1 MFNPY
6 QILGIHADAESPEIE
21 RAFVR
26 LRQALANQDFGEDVV
41 GKTQARQCLDA
52 FENSYNILSDPDK
65 RKEMDRKL
73 EAAKTFGSEGNRKP
87 RLGQLCVA
95 SGIISVEQL
104 EEAVE
109 EQLET
114 GLPLGEVFENK
125 HFLSRAELE
134 GLLMGQDLIDLDDV
148 IDDPLA
154 ERLIALELLTEDM
167 LLIARMETRAQGA
180 SLKSA
185 LVRRGWVSPL
195 VLEILN

>member
-87 RLGQLCVA
+87 RLGQL
-95 SGIISVEQL
+95 
-104 EEAVE
+104 
-109 EQLET
+109 
-114 GLPLGEVFENK
+114 
-125 HFLSRAELE
+125 
-134 GLLMGQDLIDLDDV
+134 
-148 IDDPLA
+148 
-154 ERLIALELLTEDM
+154 
-167 LLIARMETRAQGA
+167 
-180 SLKSA
+180 
-185 LVRRGWVSPL
+185 
-195 VLEILN
+195 